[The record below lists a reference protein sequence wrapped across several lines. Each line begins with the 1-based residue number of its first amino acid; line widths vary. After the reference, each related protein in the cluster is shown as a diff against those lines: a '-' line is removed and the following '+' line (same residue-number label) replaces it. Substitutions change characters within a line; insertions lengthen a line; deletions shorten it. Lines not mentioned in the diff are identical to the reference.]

1 MTMIRLASVPVHV
14 RTNLLDGRPTAV
26 DLGSERLP
34 VVSVARIRH
43 EDSAYPAATGPRTL
57 FEVETPKVRL
67 ALSFAH
73 RTRRWTLEGLDR
85 AA

>member
-1 MTMIRLASVPVHV
+1 MAMIRVASVPVRV
-14 RTNLLDGRPTAV
+14 STNLFDGRPTAV
-26 DLGSERLP
+26 DLGTERLP
-34 VVSVARIRH
+34 VVNLSRVRH
-43 EDSAYPAATGPRTL
+43 EAFAYPAAIGPRTL
-57 FEVETPKVRL
+57 FEVDTPKVRL

>member
-1 MTMIRLASVPVHV
+1 MAMIRVASVPIHV
-14 RTNLLDGRPTAV
+14 STNLLDGRPTAV
-26 DLGSERLP
+26 ELGAERLP
-34 VVSVARIRH
+34 VVALARVRL
-43 EDSAYPAATGPRTL
+43 ETSAYPASTGPRTL

>member
-1 MTMIRLASVPVHV
+1 MAMIRVASVPVHV
-14 RTNLLDGRPTAV
+14 STDLFDGRPTAV

-34 VVSVARIRH
+34 VLSLARVRH
-43 EDSAYPAATGPRTL
+43 EDSAYPASTGPRTL

-73 RTRRWTLEGLDR
+73 RTRRWTLEGLDQ

>member
-1 MTMIRLASVPVHV
+1 MAMIRVASVPVHV
-14 RTNLLDGRPTAV
+14 RTDFLHGRPTAV

-34 VVSVARIRH
+34 VLSLARVRH
-43 EDSAYPAATGPRTL
+43 EDSAYPASIGPRTL
-57 FEVETPKVRL
+57 FEVDTPKVRL